1 MTYDKAT
8 GDVTIHEKSQKTK
21 RFIKSFDDVEKM
33 RKELYEENDLD
44 EQGLPKEGADPDK
57 LKDSLKQSA
66 LRQQMEHLDID
77 PSVFYAFTSDLMRV
91 DVGLIIQRPPIF
103 LRMRE

>member
-44 EQGLPKEGADPDK
+44 EQGLPKEGADPD
-57 LKDSLKQSA
+57 
-66 LRQQMEHLDID
+66 
-77 PSVFYAFTSDLMRV
+77 
-91 DVGLIIQRPPIF
+91 
-103 LRMRE
+103 